1 MNTAMG
7 GDKCVAGLGRRAK
20 KKRAGCLPGFVV
32 KKNKGKRDD
41 CYEKSFTYYNIPV
54 MSGK

>member
-1 MNTAMG
+1 MG